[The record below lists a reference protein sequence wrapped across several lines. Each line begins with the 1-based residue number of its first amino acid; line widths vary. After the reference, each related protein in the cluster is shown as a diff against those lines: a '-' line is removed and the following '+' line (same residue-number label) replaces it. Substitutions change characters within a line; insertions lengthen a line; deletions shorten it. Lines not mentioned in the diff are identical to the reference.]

1 MFKKFADKKA
11 FTLMEMLIVVA
22 IIAVLVAIAIPTF
35 SGQIER
41 ANEAADAANIRAAY
55 AEAVLNAMEKDG
67 TGTAVTDATM
77 KCGDWNKLKESGL
90 EEIGGVKIADISKT
104 KGSTVTVKVT
114 NGVASFEVTK

>member
-55 AEAVLNAMEKDG
+55 AEAVLDAMEHDG
-67 TGTAVTDATM
+67 SGEATTSAKM
-77 KCGDWNKLKESGL
+77 KCGDWNKLDDAGL
-90 EEIGGVKIADISKT
+90 EEIGGVTIDKISKT
-104 KGSTVTVKVT
+104 KGSAIKVTVTDGK
-114 NGVASFEVTK
+114 ASFAAVA